1 MTAGQGPQGWD
12 RPGQDPHGQGVHGQG
27 PYGQSPYGQ
36 GVYGQGVYGQASH
49 GGYAPAPAAPDGFG
63 APAPVERPAAVRLGI
78 GAWVAS
84 LVLGLLGAIVTF
96 AQFDEIVDRALVDA
110 GLDPAEYEGVS
121 GVASATVVTVGI
133 VFSLVLLGL
142 QALFLWFAWTGR
154 NWARVVL
161 WVFGGLAVVGGL
173 VSLAG
178 PSVGGL
184 TTLLNLA
191 QTLLVVVAVVALAQ
205 KPASAWYRYQ
215 GWRRAQGR

>member
-12 RPGQDPHGQGVHGQG
+12 QPGQDPHGRGAYGQGAYGQG
-27 PYGQSPYGQ
+27 PYGQGPY
-36 GVYGQGVYGQASH
+36 
-49 GGYAPAPAAPDGFG
+49 GGYASAPAAPDGFG
-63 APAPVERPAAVRLGI
+63 APAPLERPAAVRLGV
-78 GAWVAS
+78 GAYVAS

-121 GVASATVVTVGI
+121 VVAGATVVTVGI

-178 PSVGGL
+178 PSFGGL
-184 TTLLNLA
+184 TTVLNLV
-191 QTLLVVVAVVALAQ
+191 QTLLIVVGIVALAQ
-205 KPASAWYRYQ
+205 KPASAWYRYR